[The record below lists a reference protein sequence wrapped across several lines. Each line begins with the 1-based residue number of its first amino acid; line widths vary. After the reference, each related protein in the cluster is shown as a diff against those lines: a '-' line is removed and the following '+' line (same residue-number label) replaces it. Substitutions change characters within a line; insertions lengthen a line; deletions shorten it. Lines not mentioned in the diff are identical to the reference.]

1 MKNLF
6 KIIILVCSVSSGFAE
21 AKLNVF
27 ACEPEWS
34 SLAEI
39 IGGNLVKATT
49 ATSALQDPHY
59 VQARPSLIAKIKKA
73 DLLICSGS
81 ELEIGWLPLL
91 LRKGNNS
98 NIQRGKIGHLM
109 AGQFVNRLDIPTSLD
124 RAQGDLHSQGNPHIQ
139 TNPHNLSLVAK
150 VIASRM
156 AQIDTLN
163 SSVYQQ
169 NLSSFLQRWELAIKG
184 WEAQAVALRGLE
196 IVVHHKS
203 WIYLEDW
210 LGLIEVAALESK
222 PGIPPSGAHLSKLL
236 KQMQTK
242 PASIIINSP
251 YQDTKASLWLSKR
264 TGINAVTLPFTVGG
278 SEQAV
283 DLFKLFDETIRLLL
297 VNSGV
302 DQ

>member
-1 MKNLF
+1 MKNIF
-6 KIIILVCSVSSGFAE
+6 KIIVLISAINSGFVQ

-27 ACEPEWS
+27 ACEPEWA

-39 IGGNLVKATT
+39 IGGDLVKTTT

-59 VQARPSLIAKIKKA
+59 VQARPSLIAKIRKA

-91 LRKGNNS
+91 LRKGNNP
-98 NIQRGKIGHLM
+98 NIQQGKIGYLM

-139 TNPHNLSLVAK
+139 TNPHNLSLIAK

-156 AQIDTLN
+156 AQIDALN

-184 WEAQAVALRGLE
+184 WEVQATALRGLE

-210 LGLIEVAALESK
+210 LGLIEVATLENK
-222 PGIPPSGAHLSKLL
+222 PGIPPSGVHLSKLL
-236 KQMQTK
+236 AQMQAK

-251 YQDTKASLWLSKR
+251 YQDTKASLWLSNR
-264 TGINAVTLPFTVGG
+264 TGINAITLPFTVGG
-278 SEQAV
+278 SDQAA

-297 VNSGV
+297 VHSGAK
-302 DQ
+302 